1 MIREALSDAIG
12 VFVLIHFLTINQGV
26 VLQSTIGVGIDQE
39 VAHNG
44 SAGDALVIFLAR
56 KNGRLAIPPFDLV
69 QVHAAIN
76 QHLGLAKAAMKKYEK

>member
-12 VFVLIHFLTINQGV
+12 VFVLIHFLTINQV

-56 KNGRLAIPPFDLV
+56 KNGRLAIPPFNLV